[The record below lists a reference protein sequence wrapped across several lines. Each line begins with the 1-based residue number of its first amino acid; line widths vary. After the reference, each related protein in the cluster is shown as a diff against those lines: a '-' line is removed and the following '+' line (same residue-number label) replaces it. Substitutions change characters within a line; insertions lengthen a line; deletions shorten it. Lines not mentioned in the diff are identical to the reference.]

1 MFQIKRTDHRNKI
14 KSKLDFNLILCAL
27 LTIAPYDSIFKQL
40 TVTKGLSSYS
50 TATFYLPPPSFELL
64 YSLINKKTI
73 REFAFV
79 LLDPLINIKT
89 DNSEQRPA
97 KEELLKTYL
106 KKYQYNYKNYF
117 LPQQGQLNQKPCY
130 NELNQS
136 AIQALFFIIGI

>member
-1 MFQIKRTDHRNKI
+1 MVQTMRIDYLDKI
-14 KSKLDFNLILCAL
+14 KLELDFNIILCSL
-27 LTIAPYDSIFKQL
+27 LTIAPYDNIFRQL
-40 TVTKGLSSYS
+40 TIAYGSRYYNTTS
-50 TATFYLPPPSFELL
+50 FYFPTQDFELL